1 MTEKINGKLR
11 LKAIDVMLSAK
22 LYEDRII
29 LLDSE
34 AIEYH
39 KTKYLEEMLQ
49 PFLTDKLTFLTSFN
63 PDENFVLAAK
73 NLKNVNVYNP

>member
-1 MTEKINGKLR
+1 LTEKINGKLR

-34 AIEYH
+34 AIDYH

-73 NLKNVNVYNP
+73 NLKNVNV